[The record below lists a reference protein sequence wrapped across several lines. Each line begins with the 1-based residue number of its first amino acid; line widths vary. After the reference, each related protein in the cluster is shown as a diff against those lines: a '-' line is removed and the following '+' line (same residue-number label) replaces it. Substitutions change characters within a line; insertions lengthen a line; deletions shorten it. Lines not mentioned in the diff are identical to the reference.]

1 MAEVTGGTSDRPLV
15 LIHGYSSSDKAF
27 GKWREVFAGRQM
39 TNVHVGK
46 YVTLSNEVTIKDI
59 AEGLNRALEAVGIG
73 RETPFD
79 AVVHSTGMLVIRSWL
94 VTYGERRARLKHLI
108 GLAPASFGSPL
119 AHKGRSWLGKFFK
132 GNKDIGPDFLE
143 AGDEVLDALE
153 LGSRFTWDLAE
164 RDLFGS
170 EPMYG
175 PDSTTPYVFIFCG
188 NSGYKGIRGW
198 VSEEGTDGTVR
209 FAGCSLNSRKVVVDL
224 TQAPLNGATRAEIAD
239 WKNVSDIPLV
249 FVEGRDHGSIMNDP
263 PTELQDLVVDALQV
277 DDESGLQAWC
287 ARAMEYSS
295 LGGSRVRKKWQQ
307 FVVRVVDERGDPVPD
322 YNASLY
328 LKRAGKRETELV
340 AFRND
345 VHAYERDKSLRNF
358 HVDVTAL
365 LDPGSIERL
374 QLRLIAS
381 SGSQLVGY
389 RGFSSIDREDD
400 GGIAVE
406 EVCIDLKP
414 LLLKES
420 TDTGREF
427 RFFYPNTT
435 TLVEIRTNREP
446 LPYPGPSK
454 VYEFIES

>member
-1 MAEVTGGTSDRPLV
+1 LPALTDGIPDRPLV
-15 LIHGYSSSDKAF
+15 LIHGYSSSDHAF
-27 GKWREVFAGRQM
+27 GKWREVFAGRQIR
-39 TNVHVGK
+39 NVHVGK
-46 YVTLSNEVTIKDI
+46 YVSLSNEVTIKDI
-59 AEGLNRALEAVGIG
+59 AEGLDRALEAVGIG
-73 RETPFD
+73 GDMPFD

-94 VTYGERRARLKHLI
+94 VTYVERRARLKHLI

-119 AHKGRSWLGKFFK
+119 AHKGRSWLGKVFK
-132 GNKDIGPDFLE
+132 GNREIGPDFLE

-188 NSGYKGIRGW
+188 NSGYRGIRGW

-209 FAGCSLNSRKVVVDL
+209 FAGCSLNSRKLIVDL
-224 TQAPLNGATRAEIAD
+224 TRAPLNGATRAEITD
-239 WKNVSDIPLV
+239 WKNVSNIPLV
-249 FVEGRDHGSIMNDP
+249 FVDGRDHGSIMNDP
-263 PTELQDLVVDALQV
+263 PAELQDLVVDALRV
-277 DDESGLQAWC
+277 DDERGLQAWC
-287 ARAMEYSS
+287 AKAEEYGS
-295 LGGSRVRKKWQQ
+295 LGGSKVRKRWQQ
-307 FVVRVVDERGDPVPD
+307 FVVRLVDERRDPVPD

-328 LKRAGKRETELV
+328 VKRVGGRETEL
-340 AFRND
+340 ASFRKD

-365 LDPGSIERL
+365 LDPASIERL
-374 QLRLIAS
+374 HLRLIAS

-389 RGFSSIDREDD
+389 RGFSSINHDAD
-400 GGIAVE
+400 GGLPVE

-414 LLLKES
+414 LLQKES
-420 TDTGREF
+420 SDKDRSF

-446 LPYPGPSK
+446 LPYPGTNR
-454 VYEFIES
+454 VYEFVQS